1 MMGFFNVVTDIKIGG
16 KLHVPCISYAVTP
29 NNEATI
35 LKLVKEGK
43 AEITVEEAVFQSGKK
58 VEKEKKKAKKVDIS
72 FVREKIKEEKI
83 KDEKVK
89 EEQVKNEK
97 IKENKDKDKDK
108 DKGKDEKIKEYKF

>member
-58 VEKEKKKAKKVDIS
+58 VEKAKKKAKKVDIS
-72 FVREKIKEEKI
+72 FMREKIKEVKE
-83 KDEKVK
+83 VK
-89 EEQVKNEK
+89 EEKAKEEK
-97 IKENKDKDKDK
+97 AKEEKDKE
-108 DKGKDEKIKEYKF
+108 EKIKEYKF

>member
-1 MMGFFNVVTDIKIGG
+1 MMGFFNVFTDIKIGG

-35 LKLVKEGK
+35 LKLAKEGK

-58 VEKEKKKAKKVDIS
+58 VEKAKKKAKKVDIS
-72 FVREKIKEEKI
+72 FVREKIKEEKV

-89 EEQVKNEK
+89 DEK
-97 IKENKDKDKDK
+97 IKEDKDKDK
-108 DKGKDEKIKEYKF
+108 DEKIKDYKF

>member
-35 LKLVKEGK
+35 LKLAKEGK

-58 VEKEKKKAKKVDIS
+58 VEKEKKNVKKVDIS

-83 KDEKVK
+83 KEV
-89 EEQVKNEK
+89 
-97 IKENKDKDKDK
+97 
-108 DKGKDEKIKEYKF
+108 KDEKIKAEKIKEDKDKDEKIKDYKF